1 MRARRLC
8 HRPKGARFKQVVHRS
23 HGVAVVLRRAAFPR
37 QAVAVPAVQRETTPQ
52 LALLA
57 LMLVAVPLRAGLTA
71 WLVMCARVLE
81 QSPAQGIVGKLHRQS
96 RILEMHQAAEQVP
109 AQATVAAVMPTLNL
123 VASVVLFVMG
133 TGVLTQQVVHQL
145 GELGV
150 LAQRAVGLL
159 RSVIQQVAGRIERKG
174 LHPQLADG
182 TQQPANRVVAIRQ
195 RPPPG
200 VVDIRKL
207 TRRVAGYTYA

>member
-1 MRARRLC
+1 
-8 HRPKGARFKQVVHRS
+8 
-23 HGVAVVLRRAAFPR
+23 
-37 QAVAVPAVQRETTPQ
+37 
-52 LALLA
+52 
-57 LMLVAVPLRAGLTA
+57 MLVAVPLRAGLTA

-96 RILEMHQAAEQVP
+96 RILEMHQAAEQVT

-145 GELGV
+145 GALGV

-159 RSVIQQVAGRIERKG
+159 HIVIQQVAGRIEREG
-174 LHPQLADG
+174 LHPQSADG